1 MRPVTHIV
9 AIVLGIAAPVIFTL
23 WSTTDYG
30 PRSRAHYER
39 AAAMD
44 KSAEA
49 VVGRFVKLA
58 IDEGKPAE
66 AVARYYS
73 SDTKEHGLPADG
85 AVRADRFAERGWATP
100 GTERRMLNKLGEKD
114 LAVVQQ
120 LVFSKEGAP
129 PHSEVDI
136 FRVEDGKIVEHW
148 EVIGVTPAAGGAAGR
163 ERQ

>member
-1 MRPVTHIV
+1 MRPITHIFAV
-9 AIVLGIAAPVIFTL
+9 VLGIAAPVLFTL

-58 IDEGKPAE
+58 IEDGKPAE

-73 SDTKEHGLPADG
+73 ADVKEHGLPAG
-85 AVRADRFAERGWATP
+85 AAGRAERLAERGWGTP
-100 GTERRMLNKLGEKD
+100 GTGRKILNRLGEKD

-120 LVFSKEGAP
+120 LVFAGNGGP

-136 FRVEDGKIVEHW
+136 FRVEDGRIVEHW
-148 EVIGVTPAAGGAAGR
+148 EVIGAAP
-163 ERQ
+163 